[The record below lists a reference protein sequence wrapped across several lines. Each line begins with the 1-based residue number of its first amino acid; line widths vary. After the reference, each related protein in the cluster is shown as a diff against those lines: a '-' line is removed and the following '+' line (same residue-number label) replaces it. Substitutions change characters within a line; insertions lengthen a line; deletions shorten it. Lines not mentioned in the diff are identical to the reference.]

1 MADGWFAGD
10 HGPIGPWS
18 SEKGSMLAPHTQMPM
33 ESSNTGDARFN
44 GTVGPVGWASDVI
57 VTTGMTG
64 GGGTMAK

>member
-1 MADGWFAGD
+1 MADTWFAGD
-10 HGPIGPWS
+10 HPRSGPWES
-18 SEKGSMLAPHTQMPM
+18 LEGDMLQPHVQMPM
-33 ESSNTGDARFN
+33 ESQNTGDPRFN